1 MREDS
6 AKCTNTNYMIEIS
19 KSVFTVRYDENQG
32 LLIPISDTPSNKL
45 GVVACTC
52 NLALLEAKL
61 GSDLG
66 SSLPLGLVGIVILQ

>member
-1 MREDS
+1 
-6 AKCTNTNYMIEIS
+6 MIEIS
-19 KSVFTVRYDENQG
+19 KSVFTVRYDEKQG
-32 LLIPISDTPSNKL
+32 LWIPISDTPSHKL

-66 SSLPLGLVGIVILQ
+66 SSPPLGLVGIVVLQ

>member
-1 MREDS
+1 MRN
-6 AKCTNTNYMIEIS
+6 AQTLTNMIEIS

-32 LLIPISDTPSNKL
+32 LWTPISDTPSHKL

>member
-1 MREDS
+1 
-6 AKCTNTNYMIEIS
+6 MIEIS

-32 LLIPISDTPSNKL
+32 LWTPISATPSHKL

-52 NLALLEAKL
+52 NIALLEAKF

-66 SSLPLGLVGIVILQ
+66 LSVSRGLVGIMILQ

>member
-1 MREDS
+1 MRN
-6 AKCTNTNYMIEIS
+6 AQTLTNMREIS

-32 LLIPISDTPSNKL
+32 LWTEINETPSHKL

-52 NLALLEAKL
+52 ILAFLEAKL
-61 GSDLG
+61 GGDLG